1 MTKLIEAVLLDQQT
15 SNLTE
20 DAEPEKLYS
29 FRAEQNSSTKNEADN
44 LDDGGDQTRNSELL
58 NNFCE
63 MVGNFFNEKLEQSDV
78 DEINDLYEKLW
89 ACEISDNEI
98 SIYPALVKIWW
109 ALDTLMYDLMDRSRT
124 AKLWIAYIE

>member
-1 MTKLIEAVLLDQQT
+1 
-15 SNLTE
+15 
-20 DAEPEKLYS
+20 
-29 FRAEQNSSTKNEADN
+29 
-44 LDDGGDQTRNSELL
+44 
-58 NNFCE
+58 
-63 MVGNFFNEKLEQSDV
+63 MVGNFLNEKLEQSDV